1 MKENVTFLKTENT
14 ERKDTSVE
22 HGLHTTW
29 NRILQIL
36 DLVKIQDLI
45 TDQNNEN

>member
-14 ERKDTSVE
+14 ERKDTSIE

-45 TDQNNEN
+45 TDQNHEN